1 MFTNTN
7 QQFIIALHH
16 KCTVEPR
23 QLKLRA
29 NSNKMW
35 FPKDF
40 PLFFLLISNQLSWT
54 WLIHTNLT
62 FSKLTFNLV
71 TYT

>member
-7 QQFIIALHH
+7 QQFIIALHP

-40 PLFFLLISNQLSWT
+40 TLFFLFISNQLSWT

>member
-7 QQFIIALHH
+7 QQFITALHH

-29 NSNKMW
+29 NSNKM
-35 FPKDF
+35 
-40 PLFFLLISNQLSWT
+40 
-54 WLIHTNLT
+54 
-62 FSKLTFNLV
+62 
-71 TYT
+71 